1 MRAVNGVAFQ
11 FAPYSLASLMS
22 FPALPSF
29 LRSFWPVLRVVLPA
43 AVSLVWVTSHAAP
56 KKEEAIDPNAPISFY
71 KQVRPILQGQCYGC
85 HQPSKAKGDYIMTDF
100 ALLLKGGEEGNAVVA
115 GKPDLSHLLKEITP
129 DASGKAEMPQKAD
142 PLHATQIAL
151 IKRWVTEGAIDDTP
165 ASARQQY
172 SMEHPPV
179 YRAAPLIT
187 SLDYSPD
194 GKLIAVAGYHEV
206 LLHRADGSGIEGRLV
221 GLSERIQKVA
231 FSPDG
236 TRLAVAGGN
245 PGRMG
250 EIQVWKVADKKLQAS
265 VSVTFDTLYGASWSP
280 DGTRIAFGGSDN
292 SLRAID
298 AATGK
303 EVLYSGSANDWVL
316 DTIWSKDGSHV
327 AAASRDMSVKLTEAA
342 AQRFVDNITSIT
354 PGALKGGIHAMAR
367 HPQQDEILIG
377 GADGIPQIYRVLR
390 GTKRVIGDN
399 ANLIRR
405 FPLMT
410 GRIFAV
416 DYSPDGKMI
425 VCGSAYQ
432 NQGAV
437 NLYSASFDSTMP
449 KEIVAI
455 VEKVATSQTLE
466 EKKTLEDWLT
476 KDVQLI
482 KSLPM
487 PGGVF
492 AVSCSPDGKTVAI
505 GGEDGRVRL
514 LDIAVGAIQK
524 EFLSVPLADEKT
536 LAEKKEGTHEEIAR
550 SHVEKALDPEKLPA
564 GAQIASLEISPKTIK
579 LGKPTEY
586 AQLLITARLLDGTT
600 ADVTRMATIKAQG
613 IEAEVS
619 PRALVRPK
627 ADGKGTLLVSMG
639 THKMEV
645 PMEISGTQAVFNPD
659 YVRDVMPVLSKAG
672 CNMGTCHGS
681 KDGKNGFKLSL
692 RGYDPIYDVTAF
704 SEELWSRRANVAEPS
719 HSLMLLKASGSV
731 PHEGGQVTV
740 PGELYYET
748 IKAWISNGARLKE
761 DSPKVTR
768 IEVFPRNP
776 VVEVIG
782 SKQQMRVLATYA
794 DGVTKDVTA
803 ESFIESGNTE
813 VAEADK
819 QGLVTT
825 LRRGEAPM
833 LARFEGAY
841 AATTVTVMG
850 NRTGFA
856 WVEPPTYNKIDELVA
871 GKWQRMKILPSGLC
885 SDTDFIR
892 RVYLDLTGLPPGSE
906 EVRAFMADPAES
918 RIKREQLVDRLI
930 GSDAF
935 VDQWSNKWA
944 DMLQVNSK
952 FLGNE
957 GATAFRA
964 WIRDQVAKNTPYD
977 KFAYS
982 ILTASGSNK
991 DNPAASYYK
1000 ILRTPEETM
1009 ENTTHLFLATRFNC
1023 NKCHDH
1029 PFEKW
1034 NQDQYYQTAAF
1045 FAQIG
1050 IQGDPASNGKT
1061 IAGSAVEGA
1070 KPLYEV
1076 VKDVDKGEVIHLRT
1090 SKDAPPIFPFPVKF
1104 EEHKD
1109 APRRE
1114 RLASWMTSADNQY
1127 FAMSYANRIWGYL
1140 TGTGVIEPLD
1150 DIRAGNP
1157 PSNPELLSHLTQ
1169 EFVNSGFNVRH
1180 LMQIICKSR
1189 TYQLSLEANEW
1200 NADDKINYSHAKA
1213 RRLPAETLYDAIFT
1227 VTGSTSNIPGV
1238 APGTRASQLADSQTK
1253 PSDGFLGNFGRPA
1266 RESACECERS
1276 NDVQL
1281 GPVMALISGP
1291 TVGDAISDPGN
1302 GIAKL
1307 ASSIK
1312 EDDKLVEE
1320 LFMRIINR
1328 PPTAKETN
1336 AAMASVAG
1344 MDLENSSLLSAW
1356 SNEEVKQAPVI
1367 AKREAERHGKIAA
1380 AQATLDAYKAEQAP
1394 IIAKKEA
1401 DRNAAIKKAED
1412 GVKAAEAAALTKQSQ
1427 WEAYADL
1434 STEWTPLDLEISDK
1448 RGIADIQKQP
1458 DGSFLVTA
1466 LPPGDGV
1473 EAVYTLK
1480 GKTSLAGITGIK
1492 IEVLPDERL
1501 PSNGPGLSED
1511 GNFVL
1516 TEFMV
1521 SQSPVGK
1528 ADPSNA
1534 KNANRKAGAVKFS
1547 SAKADFEQKDFKVAA
1562 SINGNREVNDPGWAL
1577 AGGIGRRHEAVF
1589 ETNPEAT
1596 GFEEGTNL
1604 TLTLQQGYNRMRY
1617 QIGRFKIYVTTAPQP
1632 LRYGTSATLA
1642 QALRTSPDNRSMEQQ
1657 EALKSA
1663 FLATSETYQQSKS
1676 MLVASRKPLPADQ
1689 KLADL
1694 EARLADA
1701 KKPVVID
1708 PVLVQLRRD
1717 ADLSRQQMAQRRLTG
1732 AQDLAW
1738 ALINSPAF
1746 LFNR

>member
-1 MRAVNGVAFQ
+1 MLSSGLKLFTPTGPRLV
-11 FAPYSLASLMS
+11 LAATIAMG
-22 FPALPSF
+22 FGPGF
-29 LRSFWPVLRVVLPA
+29 
-43 AVSLVWVTSHAAP
+43 AAP
-56 KKEEAIDPNAPISFY
+56 KKDEVIDPNAPVSFY

-85 HQPSKAKGDYIMTDF
+85 HQPSKAKGDYVMTEF
-100 ALLLKGGEEGNAVVA
+100 ERLLKGGDEGSAIIA
-115 GKPDLSHLLKEITP
+115 GKPDMSFLIKEITP
-129 DASGKAEMPQKAD
+129 DATGKAEMPQKAV
-142 PLHATQIAL
+142 PLHEVQIAL
-151 IKRWVTEGAIDDTP
+151 IKKWIAEGAKDDTP
-165 ASARQQY
+165 ASAKQQY
-172 SMEHPPV
+172 TMEQPPV
-179 YRAAPLIT
+179 YRTAPLIT

-194 GKLIAVAGYHEV
+194 GKWIAVAGYHEV
-206 LLHRADGSGIEGRLV
+206 LLHRADGSGIEARLV
-221 GLSERIQKVA
+221 GLSERIQKVV

-250 EIQVWKVADKKLQAS
+250 EVQIWNVAEKKLQVSA
-265 VSVTFDTLYGASWSP
+265 SVTFDTLYGASWSP
-280 DGTRIAFGGSDN
+280 DGTRVAFGASDS

-298 AATGK
+298 TATGK
-303 EVLYSGSANDWVL
+303 EVLFSGSANDWVL
-316 DTIWSKDGSHV
+316 DTVWNKDGTYV

-342 AQRFVDNITSIT
+342 TQRFVDNITSIT
-354 PGALKGGIHAMAR
+354 PGALKGGIHALAR
-367 HPQQDEILIG
+367 HPERDEFLIG
-377 GADGIPQIYRVLR
+377 SAAGVPQIYRMKR
-390 GTKRVIGDN
+390 ETKRVIGDN
-399 ANLIRR
+399 ANLIRE
-405 FPLMT
+405 FPAMV
-410 GRIFAV
+410 GRIFTV
-416 DYSPDGKMI
+416 DYSPDGKTI
-425 VCGSAYQ
+425 VCGSSYQ
-432 NQGAV
+432 NQGTL
-437 NLYSASFDSTMP
+437 NLYSAAFDSTIP
-449 KEIVAI
+449 KEIADI
-455 VEKVATSQTLE
+455 VQKTVSAQSAE
-466 EKKTLEDWLT
+466 EKKKLHDWVT
-476 KDVQLI
+476 SEVQLI
-482 KSLPM
+482 KSVPM
-487 PGGVF
+487 PGNLF
-492 AVSCSPDGKTVAI
+492 ALSYSPDGKTIAV
-505 GGEDGRVRL
+505 GGEDGVVRL
-514 LDIAVGAIQK
+514 LDAAAGSIQTA
-524 EFLSVPLADEKT
+524 FVCVPLADAQT
-536 LAEKKEGTHEEIAR
+536 LAAREPDTHDQIVRSSLEKG
-550 SHVEKALDPEKLPA
+550 LDAESLPK
-564 GAQIASLEISPKTIK
+564 GAKIASLEVNPKTIK

-586 AQLLITARLLDGTT
+586 AQILITARLSDGTA
-600 ADVTRMATIKAQG
+600 ADVTRMAKIQAQG
-613 IEAEVS
+613 IEASIS

-627 ADGKGTLLVSMG
+627 VDGKGTLLLTVADQ
-639 THKMEV
+639 KVEV
-645 PMEISGTQAVFNPD
+645 PMEVTGTEAVFNPD

-704 SEELWSRRANVAEPS
+704 SEELWSRRANVAEPT

-748 IKAWISNGARLKE
+748 IKAWIANGARLRE

-825 LRRGEAPM
+825 LRRGEVPM

-871 GKWQRMKILPSGLC
+871 SKWQRMKILPSELC

-892 RVYLDLTGLPPGSE
+892 RVFLDLTGLPPTSD
-906 EVRAFMADPAES
+906 EVRAFLADTTDS
-918 RIKREQLVDRLI
+918 RMKREQLVDRLI

-935 VDQWSNKWA
+935 VEQWTNKWA

-991 DNPAASYYK
+991 DNPAASYFK

-1050 IQGDPASNGKT
+1050 IEKDPASGGTT
-1061 IAGSAVEGA
+1061 IGGSAVEGA

-1076 VKDVDKGEVIHLRT
+1076 VKDTNKGEVTHLRT
-1090 SKDAPPIFPFPVKF
+1090 NKDAPPVFPFPVKF
-1104 EEHKD
+1104 EEKQES
-1109 APRRE
+1109 PRRE
-1114 RLASWMTSADNQY
+1114 RLAGWITSSDNQY

-1140 TGTGVIEPLD
+1140 TGAGVIEPLD

-1180 LMQIICKSR
+1180 LMQLICKSR
-1189 TYQLSLEANEW
+1189 TYQLGLAANEW

-1213 RRLPAETLYDAIFT
+1213 RRLPAETLYDAIFA

-1238 APGTRASQLADSQTK
+1238 AAGTRAAQLADSQMK
-1253 PSDGFLGNFGRPA
+1253 PSDGFLGNFGRPV
-1266 RESACECERS
+1266 RESSCECERS

-1291 TVGDAISDPGN
+1291 TVGDAISDGKN
-1302 GIAKL
+1302 AIAKITE
-1307 ASSIK
+1307 SIPQ
-1312 EDDKLVEE
+1312 DDKLVEE

-1328 PPTAKETN
+1328 APTAQETN
-1336 AAMASVAG
+1336 AALASIAG
-1344 MDLENSSLLSAW
+1344 MDQENKALLAAW
-1356 SNEEVKQAPVI
+1356 SAEEVKQAPAI
-1367 AKREAERHGKIAA
+1367 AQMEKDRQGKIEA
-1380 AQATLDAYKAEQAP
+1380 AQSALDGYKAEQVP
-1394 IIAKKEA
+1394 VVAKKQA
-1401 DRNAAIKKAED
+1401 DREEGIKKAL
-1412 GVKAAEAAALTKQSQ
+1412 AASEAAATAALAGQGA
-1427 WEAYADL
+1427 WEKYADL
-1434 STEWTPLDLEISDK
+1434 STEWVPLDLEIVEK
-1448 RGIADIQKQP
+1448 KNVTNLEKQP
-1458 DGSFLVTA
+1458 DGSIFATV
-1466 LPPGDGV
+1466 LPPGPAI
-1473 EAVYTLK
+1473 EATYVVRGRTDLK
-1480 GKTSLAGITGIK
+1480 GITGIK
-1492 IEVLPDERL
+1492 LEVLPDDRL
-1501 PSNGPGLSED
+1501 PSNGPGLSAD

-1516 TEFMV
+1516 TEFLV
-1521 SQSPVGK
+1521 NQSRPGDVADTKK
-1528 ADPSNA
+1528 ANLKKPAGDSVKLVNA
-1534 KNANRKAGAVKFS
+1534 Q
-1547 SAKADFEQKDFKVAA
+1547 ADFEQKDFSVAA
-1562 SINGNREVNDPGWAL
+1562 SINGNRDVSDKGWAVSG
-1577 AGGIGRRHEAVF
+1577 ATGRRHEAIF
-1589 ETNPEAT
+1589 ETDPAAT
-1596 GFEEGTNL
+1596 GFDEGTSL
-1604 TLTLQQGYNRMRY
+1604 TFTMAQGFDRNRY
-1617 QIGRFKIYVTTAPQP
+1617 HIGRFRIYVTTSVRP
-1632 LRYGTSATLA
+1632 LRFGLAQPLA
-1642 QALRTSPDNRSMEQQ
+1642 QALRLPNDKRSPEQQ
-1657 EALKSA
+1657 ASLKA
-1663 FLATSETYQQSKS
+1663 NFLATNASYQKSKEA
-1676 MLVASRKPLPADQ
+1676 LVAARLPVPADP
-1689 KLADL
+1689 KIAEL
-1694 EARLADA
+1694 EARLMEAQ
-1701 KKPVVID
+1701 KPITIA
-1708 PVLVQLRRD
+1708 PVLLQLRRD
-1717 ADLSRQQMAQRRLTG
+1717 AELSKQQMANQRLTA
-1732 AQDLAW
+1732 AQDLTW